1 MQFFEE
7 SLISKINKSALQTKK
22 IPTPLLNSKEFQYKD
37 IYTVPSP
44 DSSLLA
50 SDGIIKFFF

>member
-50 SDGIIKFFF
+50 SDGII